1 MGVKGFPTLKIVRPS
16 IKKGGQPS
24 VDDYQGARTAKAIV
38 DAVVE
43 KIPNHVKRVT
53 DKTLDGW
60 LKEDN
65 DTAKAILFSDKA
77 TTSALLRALAVDFLG
92 SISFGQIRDKE
103 KEAVESFGI
112 TSYPKFVLLP
122 GGDKEG
128 IVYDGKLEKD
138 AMSEFVSQVASPN
151 PDPAPEEPKKK
162 AKKSKK
168 DETKAEKAS
177 ASFSKESA
185 KHKASDASS
194 AKLKS
199 TSVSLDE
206 QPTES
211 PDPKVDSPPSVKV
224 DPVPMI
230 SVLGTE
236 SAVREKCLSPSSRIC
251 ALVLLPSKSD
261 SDALFPQ
268 EVSIALR
275 GLGEVYEK
283 HSKRK
288 AAFPFYAVEPSNPLA
303 ATIRDA
309 LGLKSEQELEIIAVN
324 AKRSWWRK
332 YSGKD
337 YGHDSIENWVDTIR
351 MNEGKK
357 EKLPESLLI
366 ETTEALNEEKKAEEE
381 KKEEK
386 KKAEEEEKERD
397 EL

>member
-16 IKKGGQPS
+16 SKKGGQPV
-24 VDDYQGARTAKAIV
+24 VDEYQGARAAKAIV
-38 DAVVE
+38 DAVVD

-53 DKTLDGW
+53 DKTLEGW
-60 LKEDN
+60 LKENN
-65 DTAKAILFSDKA
+65 DTAKAVLFSDKG

-112 TSYPKFVLLP
+112 TSYPKLILLP
-122 GGDKEG
+122 GGEKEG
-128 IVYDGKLEKD
+128 IVYDGKLEKT
-138 AMSEFVSQVASPN
+138 AMSEFLSQIASPN
-151 PDPAPEEPKKK
+151 PDPAPEAPKKK
-162 AKKSKK
+162 AEKKSKK
-168 DETKAEKAS
+168 DEAKAEKAS

-194 AKLKS
+194 AKLKA
-199 TSVSLDE
+199 TSVSIDE

-211 PDPKVDSPPSVKV
+211 PDPKVDSPPPVKV
-224 DPVPMI
+224 DSPPLIPV
-230 SVLGTE
+230 LATE
-236 SAVREKCLSPSSRIC
+236 SAVQEKCLSSTSRIC
-251 ALVLLPSKSD
+251 ALVLLPAKSD
-261 SDALFPQ
+261 GDTLLPLAVTAALK
-268 EVSIALR
+268 

-288 AAFPFYAVEPSNPLA
+288 AAFPFYLVEPSNPLA
-303 ATIRDA
+303 ATIRTA
-309 LGLKSEQELEIIAVN
+309 LDLKSEQELEIIAVN

-337 YGHDSIENWVDTIR
+337 YGHDSIEDWVDAIR

-357 EKLPESLLI
+357 EKLPESLVF
-366 ETTEALNEEKKAEEE
+366 ESADDR
-381 KKEEK
+381 
-386 KKAEEEEKERD
+386 ERD